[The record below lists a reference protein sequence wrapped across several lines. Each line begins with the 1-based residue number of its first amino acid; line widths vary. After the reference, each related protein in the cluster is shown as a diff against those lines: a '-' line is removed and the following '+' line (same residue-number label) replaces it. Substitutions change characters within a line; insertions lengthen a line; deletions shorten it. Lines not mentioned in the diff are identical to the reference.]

1 MKPGEDL
8 IIQGIKDLQN
18 GVESI
23 ASLLISIGAPRLR
36 QSGLAIPDNT
46 FASPEH
52 RLYSLLSELYEDGA
66 HSKYNSYIRRL
77 ISFERSVECG
87 I

>member
-8 IIQGIKDLQN
+8 ISQGIKDLQN

-23 ASLLISIGAPRLR
+23 ASLLVSIGAPRLR
-36 QSGLAIPDNT
+36 QSGVAVPDNT
-46 FASPEH
+46 FVSPEH
-52 RLYSLLSELYEDGA
+52 RLYRLLSELHDDGA

-77 ISFERSVECG
+77 VSFERAVECG

>member
-8 IIQGIKDLQN
+8 IAQGIKDLQN

-23 ASLLISIGAPRLR
+23 ASLLVSIGAPRLR
-36 QSGLAIPDNT
+36 LAGILVPVHT
-46 FASPEH
+46 FRTPEH
-52 RLYSLLSELYEDGA
+52 RLYALLSKMYGDGA

-77 ISFERSVECG
+77 VSFERAAECG